1 MEELNVNK
9 KINKRLTD
17 ELELSEKKLERA
29 TIILEKLRD
38 ERDELKGNLCC

>member
-9 KINKRLTD
+9 KINKRLTN
-17 ELELSEKKLERA
+17 ELELSENKLDKA

-38 ERDELKGNLCC
+38 ERDELKGNFC